1 MLHVSKFTHRAGAV
15 AQGLRSLAGLPED
28 PVSNP
33 RIHREAQKSH
43 THMHYPRWPEEG
55 IRSLVPRVTDAWEL
69 VRVLGAEAGSSRAAD
84 ALNH

>member
-15 AQGLRSLAGLPED
+15 AQGLRPLAGLPED

-33 RIHREAQKSH
+33 RIHREA
-43 THMHYPRWPEEG
+43 RWPEEG
-55 IRSLVPRVTDAWEL
+55 IRSRVPGVTDAWEL
-69 VRVLGAEAGSSRAAD
+69 VRVLGAGAGSSRAAD